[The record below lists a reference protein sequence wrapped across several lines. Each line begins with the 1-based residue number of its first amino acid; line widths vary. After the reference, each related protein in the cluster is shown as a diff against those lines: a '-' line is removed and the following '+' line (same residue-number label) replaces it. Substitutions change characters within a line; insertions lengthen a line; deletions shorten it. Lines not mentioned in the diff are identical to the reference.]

1 MLEHT
6 PSPEEQA
13 QILQTIEMFEVI
25 TRTQPDDYQSLEIL
39 KEAYTKLGRM
49 DDTFRTSRKLAEA
62 YFNVGSYALAMQE
75 CEMLLGQDPNA
86 PEVLAMLGDI
96 ESRLQAAGQTLGG
109 GLKHGLIAK
118 AVAGGEGGL
127 VRLDRRELES
137 YNLHERGEEQLAKF
151 LIVQQ
156 IFPEETVNAALEQVQ
171 QRNKNLQGQT
181 LAASLL
187 VELCGEDTDK
197 IDQIISVLIDRTKGA
212 FIPLEYYDFD
222 RQLARMLPDNLTLGR
237 LCVPFDLISRT
248 IMVACCNPFD
258 AAGRAAVQQS
268 LDYTVSWYLARPAA
282 IERTL
287 QDIYRLQPKAWSYAM
302 RNKTFGDRIA
312 DVLIEDG
319 LLLPNQLEEATAI
332 QKQKGGRLLKIL
344 TDKQFVTDQDMAFSM
359 GRCLNMS
366 PINLAQDPDA

>member
-39 KEAYTKLGRM
+39 KEAYTKLGRT
-49 DDTFRTSRKLAEA
+49 DDTHHTSRKLAEA

-75 CEMLLGQDPNA
+75 CEALLGHDPNA
-86 PEVLAMLGDI
+86 PEVQAMLGDI
-96 ESRLQAAGQTLGG
+96 ESRLQAAGQTLTG

-118 AVAGGEGGL
+118 AMGGGEGGL
-127 VRLDRRELES
+127 VRLDRKELET

-151 LIVQQ
+151 LVAQQ
-156 IFPEETVNAALEQVQ
+156 FFPEENVTVALEKVQ
-171 QRNKNLQGQT
+171 QRNKNVQGQT

-187 VELCGEDTDK
+187 VELCGSDTDK
-197 IDQIISVLIDRTKGA
+197 IDQIISGLVDRTKGA

-287 QDIYRLQPKAWSYAM
+287 QDVYRLQPK
-302 RNKTFGDRIA
+302 
-312 DVLIEDG
+312 
-319 LLLPNQLEEATAI
+319 P
-332 QKQKGGRLLKIL
+332 
-344 TDKQFVTDQDMAFSM
+344 
-359 GRCLNMS
+359 
-366 PINLAQDPDA
+366 

>member
-49 DDTFRTSRKLAEA
+49 EDTLRTARKLAEA

-96 ESRLQAAGQTLGG
+96 ESRLQAAGQTLGV

-127 VRLDRRELES
+127 VRLDRKELES

-156 IFPEETVNAALEQVQ
+156 IFPEETVNAALEKVQ

-187 VELCGEDTDK
+187 VELCGADTDK
-197 IDQIISVLIDRTKGA
+197 IDLIISCLLDRTKGA

-287 QDIYRLQPKAWSYAM
+287 QDVYRLQPKA
-302 RNKTFGDRIA
+302 
-312 DVLIEDG
+312 
-319 LLLPNQLEEATAI
+319 
-332 QKQKGGRLLKIL
+332 
-344 TDKQFVTDQDMAFSM
+344 
-359 GRCLNMS
+359 
-366 PINLAQDPDA
+366 

>member
-1 MLEHT
+1 VLEHP

-39 KEAYTKLGRM
+39 KEAYTKLERM
-49 DDTFRTSRKLAEA
+49 DDTFRTARKLAEA

-75 CEMLLGQDPNA
+75 CEMLLGHDPNA

-96 ESRLQAAGQTLGG
+96 ESRLQAAGQTLTG

-127 VRLDRRELES
+127 VRLDKKELEH

-156 IFPEETVNAALEQVQ
+156 IFPEETVNTALEKVQ

-187 VELCGEDTDK
+187 VELCGENADK
-197 IDQIISVLIDRTKGA
+197 IDQAISVLIDRTKGA

-287 QDIYRLQPKAWSYAM
+287 QDVYRLQPKA
-302 RNKTFGDRIA
+302 
-312 DVLIEDG
+312 
-319 LLLPNQLEEATAI
+319 
-332 QKQKGGRLLKIL
+332 
-344 TDKQFVTDQDMAFSM
+344 
-359 GRCLNMS
+359 
-366 PINLAQDPDA
+366 

>member
-49 DDTFRTSRKLAEA
+49 DDTFHTSRKLAEA

-156 IFPEETVNAALEQVQ
+156 ILPEEPVNAALEKVQ

-187 VELCGEDTDK
+187 VELCGEDIDK
-197 IDQIISVLIDRTKGA
+197 IDQAISALLDRTKGA

-268 LDYTVSWYLARPAA
+268 LDYSVSWYLARPAA

-287 QDIYRLQPKAWSYAM
+287 QDVYRLQPKA
-302 RNKTFGDRIA
+302 
-312 DVLIEDG
+312 
-319 LLLPNQLEEATAI
+319 
-332 QKQKGGRLLKIL
+332 
-344 TDKQFVTDQDMAFSM
+344 
-359 GRCLNMS
+359 
-366 PINLAQDPDA
+366 

>member
-1 MLEHT
+1 
-6 PSPEEQA
+6 
-13 QILQTIEMFEVI
+13 MFEVI

-39 KEAYTKLGRM
+39 KEAYIKLGRM
-49 DDTFRTSRKLAEA
+49 EETLRTARKLAEA

-118 AVAGGEGGL
+118 AVGGGEGGL
-127 VRLDRRELES
+127 VRLDRKELES

-151 LIVQQ
+151 LITQQ
-156 IFPEETVNAALEQVQ
+156 FFPEENVNAALEKVQ
-171 QRNKNLQGQT
+171 QRNKNLSGQT
-181 LAASLL
+181 VAASLL
-187 VELCGEDTDK
+187 VESCGADTDK
-197 IDQIISVLIDRTKGA
+197 IDLIISSLIDRTKGA

-287 QDIYRLQPKAWSYAM
+287 QDVYRLEAKA
-302 RNKTFGDRIA
+302 
-312 DVLIEDG
+312 
-319 LLLPNQLEEATAI
+319 
-332 QKQKGGRLLKIL
+332 
-344 TDKQFVTDQDMAFSM
+344 
-359 GRCLNMS
+359 
-366 PINLAQDPDA
+366 

>member
-49 DDTFRTSRKLAEA
+49 DDTFRTARKLAEA

-75 CEMLLGQDPNA
+75 CEMLLGHDPNA

-156 IFPEETVNAALEQVQ
+156 IFPEETVNAALEKVQ

-187 VELCGEDTDK
+187 VELCGEDIDK
-197 IDQIISVLIDRTKGA
+197 IDQAISALLDRTKGA

-268 LDYTVSWYLARPAA
+268 LDYSVSWYLARPAA

-287 QDIYRLQPKAWSYAM
+287 QDVYRLQPNA
-302 RNKTFGDRIA
+302 
-312 DVLIEDG
+312 
-319 LLLPNQLEEATAI
+319 
-332 QKQKGGRLLKIL
+332 
-344 TDKQFVTDQDMAFSM
+344 
-359 GRCLNMS
+359 
-366 PINLAQDPDA
+366 

>member
-1 MLEHT
+1 LQNVLEHT
-6 PSPEEQA
+6 PSPEEKA
-13 QILQTIEMFEVI
+13 QILHTIEMFEVI

-39 KEAYTKLGRM
+39 KEAYGKLGRR
-49 DDTFRTSRKLAEA
+49 DDSLLTSRKLAEA

-75 CEMLLGQDPNA
+75 CEVLLQHDPNA

-96 ESRLQAAGQTLGG
+96 ETRLQAAGQNVTGG
-109 GLKHGLIAK
+109 GIKHGLIAK
-118 AVAGGEGGL
+118 AMSGGDGGL
-127 VRLDRRELES
+127 VRLDRKDQEH

-156 IFPEETVNAALEQVQ
+156 FFAEEDVATALVKLQ
-171 QRNKNLQGQT
+171 QKNKNLPGHT
-181 LAASLL
+181 MANSLL
-187 VELCGEDTDK
+187 VELCGPDTDK
-197 IDQIISVLIDRTKGA
+197 LDQVISVLVDRTKAA

-222 RQLARMLPDNLTLGR
+222 RQLARMLPDNLTIGR

-287 QDIYRLQPKAWSYAM
+287 QDVYRLELKA
-302 RNKTFGDRIA
+302 
-312 DVLIEDG
+312 
-319 LLLPNQLEEATAI
+319 
-332 QKQKGGRLLKIL
+332 
-344 TDKQFVTDQDMAFSM
+344 
-359 GRCLNMS
+359 
-366 PINLAQDPDA
+366 

>member
-1 MLEHT
+1 VLEHT

-49 DDTFRTSRKLAEA
+49 DDTFRTARKLAEA

-156 IFPEETVNAALEQVQ
+156 IFPEETVNAALEKVQ

-187 VELCGEDTDK
+187 VELCGEDIDK
-197 IDQIISVLIDRTKGA
+197 IDQAISALLDRTKGA

-287 QDIYRLQPKAWSYAM
+287 QDVYRLQPKAS
-302 RNKTFGDRIA
+302 
-312 DVLIEDG
+312 
-319 LLLPNQLEEATAI
+319 AT
-332 QKQKGGRLLKIL
+332 R
-344 TDKQFVTDQDMAFSM
+344 
-359 GRCLNMS
+359 
-366 PINLAQDPDA
+366 

>member
-49 DDTFRTSRKLAEA
+49 EDTFRTARKLAEA

-258 AAGRAAVQQS
+258 AAGREAVQQS
-268 LDYTVSWYLARPAA
+268 LDYTVTWYLARPGA
-282 IERTL
+282 IIKSL
-287 QDIYRLQPKAWSYAM
+287 QDIYRLESRA
-302 RNKTFGDRIA
+302 
-312 DVLIEDG
+312 
-319 LLLPNQLEEATAI
+319 
-332 QKQKGGRLLKIL
+332 
-344 TDKQFVTDQDMAFSM
+344 
-359 GRCLNMS
+359 
-366 PINLAQDPDA
+366 

>member
-1 MLEHT
+1 
-6 PSPEEQA
+6 
-13 QILQTIEMFEVI
+13 MFEVI

-39 KEAYTKLGRM
+39 KEAYTKHGRM
-49 DDTFRTSRKLAEA
+49 DDTFHTSRKLAEA

-75 CEMLLGQDPNA
+75 CEMLLGHDPNA

-156 IFPEETVNAALEQVQ
+156 IFPEETVNAALEKVQ

-187 VELCGEDTDK
+187 VESCGEDTDK
-197 IDQIISVLIDRTKGA
+197 IDHIISALIDRTKGA

-268 LDYTVSWYLARPAA
+268 LDYSVSWYLARQAA

-287 QDIYRLQPKAWSYAM
+287 QDVYRLQPNA
-302 RNKTFGDRIA
+302 
-312 DVLIEDG
+312 
-319 LLLPNQLEEATAI
+319 
-332 QKQKGGRLLKIL
+332 
-344 TDKQFVTDQDMAFSM
+344 
-359 GRCLNMS
+359 
-366 PINLAQDPDA
+366 

>member
-49 DDTFRTSRKLAEA
+49 DDTFRTARKLAEA

-156 IFPEETVNAALEQVQ
+156 FFPEETVNASLEKVQ
-171 QRNKNLQGQT
+171 QRNKNLPGQT

-187 VELCGEDTDK
+187 VELCGEDIDK
-197 IDQIISVLIDRTKGA
+197 IDQAISALLDRTKGA

-268 LDYTVSWYLARPAA
+268 LDYSVSWYLARPAA

-287 QDIYRLQPKAWSYAM
+287 QDVYRLQPK
-302 RNKTFGDRIA
+302 
-312 DVLIEDG
+312 
-319 LLLPNQLEEATAI
+319 P
-332 QKQKGGRLLKIL
+332 
-344 TDKQFVTDQDMAFSM
+344 
-359 GRCLNMS
+359 
-366 PINLAQDPDA
+366 

>member
-1 MLEHT
+1 
-6 PSPEEQA
+6 
-13 QILQTIEMFEVI
+13 
-25 TRTQPDDYQSLEIL
+25 
-39 KEAYTKLGRM
+39 M

-75 CEMLLGQDPNA
+75 CEMLLGHDPNA

-96 ESRLQAAGQTLGG
+96 ESRLQAAGQTLTG

-118 AVAGGEGGL
+118 PTGGGEGGL
-127 VRLDRRELES
+127 VRLDRKELES

-156 IFPEETVNAALEQVQ
+156 IFPEETVNAALEKLQ

-287 QDIYRLQPKAWSYAM
+287 QDVYRLQPKA
-302 RNKTFGDRIA
+302 
-312 DVLIEDG
+312 
-319 LLLPNQLEEATAI
+319 
-332 QKQKGGRLLKIL
+332 
-344 TDKQFVTDQDMAFSM
+344 
-359 GRCLNMS
+359 
-366 PINLAQDPDA
+366 

>member
-49 DDTFRTSRKLAEA
+49 EDTFRTARKLAEA

-96 ESRLQAAGQTLGG
+96 ESRLQAAGQTLTG

-118 AVAGGEGGL
+118 ATGGGEGGL

-156 IFPEETVNAALEQVQ
+156 IFPEETVNAALENVQ

-197 IDQIISVLIDRTKGA
+197 IDHVISVLIDRTKGA

-287 QDIYRLQPKAWSYAM
+287 QDVYRLQPKA
-302 RNKTFGDRIA
+302 
-312 DVLIEDG
+312 
-319 LLLPNQLEEATAI
+319 
-332 QKQKGGRLLKIL
+332 
-344 TDKQFVTDQDMAFSM
+344 
-359 GRCLNMS
+359 
-366 PINLAQDPDA
+366 

>member
-13 QILQTIEMFEVI
+13 QILHTIEMFEVI

-39 KEAYTKLGRM
+39 KEAYGKLGRR
-49 DDTFRTSRKLAEA
+49 DDSLLTSRKLAEA

-75 CEMLLGQDPNA
+75 CEVLLQHDPNA

-96 ESRLQAAGQTLGG
+96 ETRLQAAGQNVTGG
-109 GLKHGLIAK
+109 GIKHGLIAK
-118 AVAGGEGGL
+118 AMSGGDGGL
-127 VRLDRRELES
+127 VRLDRKDQEH
-137 YNLHERGEEQLAKF
+137 YNLHERGEEQLGKF

-156 IFPEETVNAALEQVQ
+156 FFAEQDVAAALVKLQ
-171 QRNKNLQGQT
+171 QKNKNLPGHT
-181 LAASLL
+181 MANSLL
-187 VELCGEDTDK
+187 VELCGSDTDK
-197 IDQIISVLIDRTKGA
+197 LDQVISVLVDRTKAA

-222 RQLARMLPDNLTLGR
+222 RQLARMLPDNLTVGR

-248 IMVACCNPFD
+248 IMVASCNPFD

-287 QDIYRLQPKAWSYAM
+287 QDVYRL
-302 RNKTFGDRIA
+302 
-312 DVLIEDG
+312 E
-319 LLLPNQLEEATAI
+319 
-332 QKQKGGRLLKIL
+332 LK
-344 TDKQFVTDQDMAFSM
+344 
-359 GRCLNMS
+359 N
-366 PINLAQDPDA
+366 

>member
-49 DDTFRTSRKLAEA
+49 DDTFRTARKLAEA

-181 LAASLL
+181 LATSLL

-197 IDQIISVLIDRTKGA
+197 IDQVISVLTDRTKGA

-287 QDIYRLQPKAWSYAM
+287 QDVYRLQPKA
-302 RNKTFGDRIA
+302 G
-312 DVLIEDG
+312 
-319 LLLPNQLEEATAI
+319 AT
-332 QKQKGGRLLKIL
+332 
-344 TDKQFVTDQDMAFSM
+344 
-359 GRCLNMS
+359 
-366 PINLAQDPDA
+366 P

>member
-1 MLEHT
+1 VLEHP

-39 KEAYTKLGRM
+39 KEAYIKLGRM
-49 DDTFRTSRKLAEA
+49 EETLQTARKLAEA

-118 AVAGGEGGL
+118 AVGGGEGGL
-127 VRLDRRELES
+127 VRLDRKELES

-151 LIVQQ
+151 LITQQ
-156 IFPEETVNAALEQVQ
+156 FFPEENVNAALEKVQ
-171 QRNKNLQGQT
+171 QRNKNLSGQT
-181 LAASLL
+181 VAASLL
-187 VELCGEDTDK
+187 VESCGADTDK
-197 IDQIISVLIDRTKGA
+197 IDLIISSLIDRTKGA

-287 QDIYRLQPKAWSYAM
+287 QDVYRLEVRA
-302 RNKTFGDRIA
+302 
-312 DVLIEDG
+312 
-319 LLLPNQLEEATAI
+319 
-332 QKQKGGRLLKIL
+332 
-344 TDKQFVTDQDMAFSM
+344 
-359 GRCLNMS
+359 
-366 PINLAQDPDA
+366 

>member
-1 MLEHT
+1 VLEHPPT
-6 PSPEEQA
+6 PEEQA

-49 DDTFRTSRKLAEA
+49 DDTFRTARKLAEA

-96 ESRLQAAGQTLGG
+96 ESRLQAAGQTLTSGM
-109 GLKHGLIAK
+109 KTGLIAK
-118 AVAGGEGGL
+118 AIGGSEGGL

-151 LIVQQ
+151 LVLQQ
-156 IFPEETVNAALEQVQ
+156 FFPEETVNAALEKVQ
-171 QRNKNLQGQT
+171 QRNKNLPGQT

-187 VELCGEDTDK
+187 VELCGADTDK
-197 IDQIISVLIDRTKGA
+197 IDQIISGLIDRTKGA

-268 LDYTVSWYLARPAA
+268 LDYAVSWYLARPAA

-287 QDIYRLQPKAWSYAM
+287 QDVYRLQ
-302 RNKTFGDRIA
+302 
-312 DVLIEDG
+312 
-319 LLLPNQLEEATAI
+319 ATA
-332 QKQKGGRLLKIL
+332 
-344 TDKQFVTDQDMAFSM
+344 
-359 GRCLNMS
+359 
-366 PINLAQDPDA
+366 

>member
-1 MLEHT
+1 MLEHA

-49 DDTFRTSRKLAEA
+49 DDTFRTARKLAEA

-75 CEMLLGQDPNA
+75 CEMLLGHDPNA

-96 ESRLQAAGQTLGG
+96 ESRLQAAGQTLSG

-118 AVAGGEGGL
+118 AIAGSEGGL

-156 IFPEETVNAALEQVQ
+156 IFPEETVSAALEKVQ

-181 LAASLL
+181 LATSLL

-197 IDQIISVLIDRTKGA
+197 IDQVISVLIDRTKGA

-287 QDIYRLQPKAWSYAM
+287 QDVYRMQPKA
-302 RNKTFGDRIA
+302 
-312 DVLIEDG
+312 
-319 LLLPNQLEEATAI
+319 
-332 QKQKGGRLLKIL
+332 
-344 TDKQFVTDQDMAFSM
+344 
-359 GRCLNMS
+359 
-366 PINLAQDPDA
+366 

>member
-1 MLEHT
+1 VLEHT

-13 QILQTIEMFEVI
+13 QILHTIEMFEVI

-39 KEAYTKLGRM
+39 KEAYGKLGRR
-49 DDTFRTSRKLAEA
+49 DDSLLTSRKLAEA

-75 CEMLLGQDPNA
+75 CEVLLQHDPNA

-96 ESRLQAAGQTLGG
+96 EARLQAAGQNVTGG
-109 GLKHGLIAK
+109 GIKHGLIAK
-118 AVAGGEGGL
+118 AMSGGDGGL
-127 VRLDRRELES
+127 VRLDRKDQEH

-156 IFPEETVNAALEQVQ
+156 FFAEQDVAAALVKLQ
-171 QRNKNLQGQT
+171 QKNKNLPGHT
-181 LAASLL
+181 MANSLL
-187 VELCGEDTDK
+187 VELCGSDTDK
-197 IDQIISVLIDRTKGA
+197 LDQVISVLVDRTKAA

-222 RQLARMLPDNLTLGR
+222 RQLARMLPDNLTIGR

-287 QDIYRLQPKAWSYAM
+287 QDVYRLELKA
-302 RNKTFGDRIA
+302 
-312 DVLIEDG
+312 
-319 LLLPNQLEEATAI
+319 
-332 QKQKGGRLLKIL
+332 
-344 TDKQFVTDQDMAFSM
+344 
-359 GRCLNMS
+359 
-366 PINLAQDPDA
+366 

>member
-39 KEAYTKLGRM
+39 KEAYTKLGRTE
-49 DDTFRTSRKLAEA
+49 DTHHTSRKLAEA

-75 CEMLLGQDPNA
+75 CEALLGHDPNA

-96 ESRLQAAGQTLGG
+96 ESRLQAAGQTLTG

-118 AVAGGEGGL
+118 AMGGGEGGL
-127 VRLDRRELES
+127 VRLDRKELET

-151 LIVQQ
+151 LVAQQ
-156 IFPEETVNAALEQVQ
+156 FFPEENATAALEKVQ
-171 QRNKNLQGQT
+171 QRNKNVQGQT

-187 VELCGEDTDK
+187 VELCGSDTDK
-197 IDQIISVLIDRTKGA
+197 IDQIISGLVDRTKGA

-248 IMVACCNPFD
+248 IMVTCCNPYD
-258 AAGRAAVQQS
+258 AAGREAVQQS
-268 LDYTVSWYLARPAA
+268 LDYTVAWYLARPSAVLRA
-282 IERTL
+282 LQESYRIEA
-287 QDIYRLQPKAWSYAM
+287 KA
-302 RNKTFGDRIA
+302 
-312 DVLIEDG
+312 
-319 LLLPNQLEEATAI
+319 
-332 QKQKGGRLLKIL
+332 
-344 TDKQFVTDQDMAFSM
+344 
-359 GRCLNMS
+359 
-366 PINLAQDPDA
+366 

>member
-1 MLEHT
+1 VLEHT

-39 KEAYTKLGRM
+39 KEAYTKLGRT
-49 DDTFRTSRKLAEA
+49 DDTHRTSRKLAEA

-75 CEMLLGQDPNA
+75 CEALLGHDPNA

-96 ESRLQAAGQTLGG
+96 ESRLQAAGQTLTG
-109 GLKHGLIAK
+109 GLKHGLVAK
-118 AVAGGEGGL
+118 AMTGGEGGL
-127 VRLDRRELES
+127 VRLDRKELET

-151 LIVQQ
+151 LVAQQ
-156 IFPEETVNAALEQVQ
+156 YVPEENVAAALEKVQ

-187 VELCGEDTDK
+187 VELCGSDTDK
-197 IDQIISVLIDRTKGA
+197 IDEIISGLVDRTKGA
-212 FIPLEYYDFD
+212 FIPLEYYDSD

-237 LCVPFDLISRT
+237 LFVPFDLISRT

-287 QDIYRLQPKAWSYAM
+287 QDVYRIGARA
-302 RNKTFGDRIA
+302 
-312 DVLIEDG
+312 
-319 LLLPNQLEEATAI
+319 
-332 QKQKGGRLLKIL
+332 
-344 TDKQFVTDQDMAFSM
+344 
-359 GRCLNMS
+359 
-366 PINLAQDPDA
+366 

>member
-1 MLEHT
+1 MLEHP

-49 DDTFRTSRKLAEA
+49 DDTLRTSRKLAEA

-75 CEMLLGQDPNA
+75 CEMLLGHDPNA

-96 ESRLQAAGQTLGG
+96 ESRLQAAGQTLGS

-156 IFPEETVNAALEQVQ
+156 IFPEETVNAALEKVQ
-171 QRNKNLQGQT
+171 QRSKNLQGQT

-197 IDQIISVLIDRTKGA
+197 IDQVISVLIDRTKGA

-287 QDIYRLQPKAWSYAM
+287 QDVYRLQ
-302 RNKTFGDRIA
+302 
-312 DVLIEDG
+312 V
-319 LLLPNQLEEATAI
+319 
-332 QKQKGGRLLKIL
+332 KG
-344 TDKQFVTDQDMAFSM
+344 
-359 GRCLNMS
+359 
-366 PINLAQDPDA
+366 